1 MKRTVDDLHYNRH
14 VVLYLTTNSHQR
26 EIINGLCV
34 RRKTVPI
41 PLVDFVWRTD
51 DLTDGMYVA
60 SADARWDIIFTRSHD
75 GKTRVMLCG
84 PTFKTLQVPYS
95 PGNKHIGICYKP
107 WAIFTNIPVTTML
120 NVTKALPMPSADT
133 FILQGITWKCPTYEN
148 IDEFVAKQEKRGCLK
163 ADPIIR
169 DVLENK
175 PVDMSL
181 RSIQRHFIKTIGM
194 SPRRVRQINSARM
207 AVKLLQQGRTLS
219 EVAYELDYADLP
231 HMTRM
236 LRRFTGYTS
245 HGNKYR
251 GETV

>member
-1 MKRTVDDLHYNRH
+1 MGFAYEEKPSR
-14 VVLYLTTNSHQR
+14 S
-26 EIINGLCV
+26 
-34 RRKTVPI
+34 
-41 PLVDFVWRTD
+41 PLVDFVWRTE
-51 DLTDGMYVA
+51 DLTDGVYIA
-60 SADARWDIIFTRSHD
+60 SADARWDMIFTRRPD
-75 GKTRVMLCG
+75 GRTRVWLCG
-84 PTFKTLQVPYS
+84 PSFKTAQVAYS

-107 WAIFTNIPVTTML
+107 WAIFTDIPITAML
-120 NVTKALPMPSADT
+120 NVTETLSMPSEDT
-133 FILQGITWKCPTYEN
+133 FVMQGVTWKFPTYEN
-148 IDEFVAKQEKRGCLK
+148 IDEFVAEQEKRGLLQ

-194 SPRRVRQINSARM
+194 SPRRVRQIDSARK